1 MLRKEINEFT
11 EDEKNWMNTLAANYS
26 VAQSDGFQLGY
37 AQAVSDFTE
46 YITDYWN
53 GSDDKPQISVLD
65 ALVDLGEQIRKR
77 KQIVEDNIRLLKD
90 AGYEQ
95 HYLWKF
101 KLKDEAFPITIKLFT
116 KEFASDNV
124 AHAEEQES
132 DTPERED
139 VQIEPKSVHPDK
151 ESVQIEQESDQ
162 IEPEDVHVE
171 RESAQIEQGDVQ
183 IDGGQKEAD
192 DKPDPE
198 QPAPEDASLGKAY
211 GKWTEYMGK
220 ALSTLEQN
228 LIIKGMT
235 EENYTLSQIQS
246 VVRLSQQT
254 ICNRKKKMKE
264 AGELS

>member
-11 EDEKNWMNTLAANYS
+11 EDEKNWMNTLSANYI

-53 GSDDKPQISVLD
+53 ASDDKPQISVLD

-77 KQIVEDNIRLLKD
+77 KQIVEDNIRMMKD

-95 HYLWKF
+95 HYLWKYKF
-101 KLKDEAFPITIKLFT
+101 KDEAFPITIKLFT

-132 DTPERED
+132 VTPEQED
-139 VQIEPKSVHPDK
+139 
-151 ESVQIEQESDQ
+151 VQIEQESAQ
-162 IEPEDVHVE
+162 IEPESDHI
-171 RESAQIEQGDVQ
+171 ESVYESSSEDAAIQ
-183 IDGGQKEAD
+183 
-192 DKPDPE
+192 PDPE
-198 QPAPEDASLGKAY
+198 QDATKEVEPTKGY
-211 GKWTEYMGK
+211 GKWSDYMGK

>member
-1 MLRKEINEFT
+1 MLRKEINELT
-11 EDEKNWMNTLAANYS
+11 EDEKNWMNTLSANYI

-77 KQIVEDNIRLLKD
+77 KQIVEDNIRMMKD

-95 HYLWKF
+95 HYLWEYKF
-101 KLKDEAFPITIKLFT
+101 KDEAFPITIKLFT

-132 DTPERED
+132 VTPEQED
-139 VQIEPKSVHPDK
+139 
-151 ESVQIEQESDQ
+151 VQIEQESVQ
-162 IEPEDVHVE
+162 IEP
-171 RESAQIEQGDVQ
+171 ESAQIEPESDHIESVQ
-183 IDGGQKEAD
+183 ESSSEDAAIQ
-192 DKPDPE
+192 PDPE
-198 QPAPEDASLGKAY
+198 QDATKEVALTKGY
-211 GKWTEYMGK
+211 GKWSDYMGK